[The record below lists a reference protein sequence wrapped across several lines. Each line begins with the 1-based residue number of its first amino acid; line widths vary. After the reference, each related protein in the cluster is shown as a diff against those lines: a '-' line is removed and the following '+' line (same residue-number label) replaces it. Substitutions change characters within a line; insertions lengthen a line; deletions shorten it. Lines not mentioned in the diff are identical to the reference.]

1 MNSRRVN
8 PILRRN
14 PSGNPG
20 ASFSYLAGET
30 RFRNQGAS
38 FSYPR
43 RNTFGNPQK
52 KS

>member
-20 ASFSYLAGET
+20 ASFSYA
-30 RFRNQGAS
+30 
-38 FSYPR
+38 R
-43 RNTFGNPQK
+43 RKTFGNPPK